1 MMTPLFRRSGLAIG
15 LLLGA
20 NVFAQAPSLSWAAVI
35 DTGAANADRVL
46 VTRGMMGGDIIA
58 ASQVGLSPA
67 TNIRMHVSKGST
79 GAVVWTSDTVT
90 SGDPGRSIRANLK
103 NFGTSSANPGRVD
116 R

>member
-15 LLLGA
+15 LLLSA

-46 VTRGMMGGDIIA
+46 VTRGMTGGDIIA

-67 TNIRMHVSKGST
+67 IDAR
-79 GAVVWTSDTVT
+79 
-90 SGDPGRSIRANLK
+90 PGPVQSLSASWGR
-103 NFGTSSANPGRVD
+103 GTT
-116 R
+116 